1 MDYDWGKPLKQK
13 TGRGTEDEI
22 YNLTRAAASDWQ
34 TQQAIVWQN
43 LSAEAKASLMDG
55 RAASAVFLGLI
66 SIE

>member
-1 MDYDWGKPLKQK
+1 MGYDWGKPLKQK

-22 YNLTRAAASDWQ
+22 YNLPRAAASDW